1 MRLRVGHAEAAPPD
15 TLYRSYL
22 NTEVQ
27 APHLAVVT
35 EKFHLFW
42 QRGLLFHLEHS
53 GTEWQIVRVELVQ

>member
-27 APHLAVVT
+27 APRLAVVT